1 MFEALSSRKFLVIRL
16 VILLLALVLA
26 VWASP
31 AEETLGNSVK
41 IVYVHG
47 SIVQVG
53 ELLII
58 LSGVLGLIYFLGK
71 SESVIRWSAA
81 FQKVGLLFLLV
92 SLFVSLYAASQIW
105 GNINFGEPRL
115 QALIRI
121 LVAGTASI
129 AMIMLFPKPAVIAW
143 SGIVMVAFSVF
154 NVVTAV
160 LVVHPDNAIGSSN
173 SFAIK
178 FYYGLMLVLFFVLAM
193 EIARLIRP
201 AK

>member
-1 MFEALSSRKFLVIRL
+1 MGIFGRKFTPIRL
-16 VILLLALVLA
+16 VIVVLALVLA

-47 SIVQVG
+47 AIVQVG

-58 LSGVLGLIYFLGK
+58 LSGVLGLVYLFGK
-71 SESVIRWSAA
+71 SSKVIIWSAA
-81 FQKVGLLFLLV
+81 FQKAGFLFLLV

-105 GNINFGEPRL
+105 GSINFGEPRL

-121 LVAGTASI
+121 LVAGAASI
-129 AMIMLFPKPAVIAW
+129 SMILLFPRPAVVAW
-143 SGIVMVAFSVF
+143 SGIVMVAFSVL

-160 LVVHPDNAIGSSN
+160 LVVHPANAIGSSD
-173 SFAIK
+173 SFAIE
-178 FYYGLMLVLFFVLAM
+178 FYYGLILTLVFVLSI
-193 EIARLIRP
+193 ELVRLIRP
-201 AK
+201 AE

>member
-1 MFEALSSRKFLVIRL
+1 MFEALTSRKFVVVRL
-16 VILLLALVLA
+16 VIILLALVLA

-47 SIVQVG
+47 SIVQIG

-58 LSGVLGLIYFLGK
+58 LSGVFGLVYLLGK
-71 SESVIRWSAA
+71 SSRVISWSAA
-81 FQKVGLLFLLV
+81 FQKVGFLFLLT
-92 SLFVSLYAASQIW
+92 SFFMSLYAASQIW
-105 GNINFGEPRL
+105 GSINFGEPRF

-121 LVAGTASI
+121 LVLGAASI
-129 AMIMLFPKPAVIAW
+129 SIIMLFPKPAVFAW
-143 SGIVMVAFSVF
+143 SGILMVAFTVL

-160 LVVHPDNAIGSSN
+160 LVVHPANPIGSSN

-178 FYYGLMLVLFFVLAM
+178 FYYGLILALFFVLAVGLV
-193 EIARLIRP
+193 RLMRP